1 MMNVS
6 NFLSSKF
13 CILQTTS
20 RSSPRGT
27 CECPQLTRSNS
38 EGATLKARNF
48 VFPNI
53 SWHMIPGLKED
64 GEEWERNM

>member
-1 MMNVS
+1 MYQIFSAASFVFYRQQVGPHQGVHVS
-6 NFLSSKF
+6 AHNLP
-13 CILQTTS
+13 IQ
-20 RSSPRGT
+20 
-27 CECPQLTRSNS
+27 
-38 EGATLKARNF
+38 TLKARNF